1 MTHDS
6 CIFIERACLKESS
19 ESVGRRARAAG
30 KAGDVRRKRGE
41 EKSVVVCEVGKN
53 V

>member
-19 ESVGRRARAAG
+19 ESRGRKSESGRESGRC
-30 KAGDVRRKRGE
+30 KVE
-41 EKSVVVCEVGKN
+41 EK
-53 V
+53 